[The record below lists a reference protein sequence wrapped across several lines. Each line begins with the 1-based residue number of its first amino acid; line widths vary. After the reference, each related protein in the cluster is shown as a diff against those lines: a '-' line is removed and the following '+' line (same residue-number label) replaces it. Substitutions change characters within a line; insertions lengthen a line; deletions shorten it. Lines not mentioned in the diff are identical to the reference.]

1 MKKFNKFMSMLLALI
16 TLVAVLGTNITIY
29 ADEDSNTD
37 DSYVDNGYEDDNSG
51 YYSPGPQI
59 DPNPVLKMSSDGIF
73 NFSKGET
80 RDVTVKIKNV
90 SSFYAYNILI
100 QPVASGTDF
109 PYEIQ
114 VLDNSNTK
122 YFLQN
127 TTTMQLKLRISI
139 DDDAKSG
146 IYPLTLNYAF
156 TANDKNGFTG
166 SDTVYIKVGGEATNT
181 SLTLKNFQRSADE
194 IKAGG
199 VAALY
204 VDIENTGN
212 GKAEDV
218 TVVLDG
224 LAADGIGM
232 ANGSNTYN
240 FSSLEKGEVQR
251 LSFNI
256 TANRDLKSGS
266 YPLTYKL
273 KYLNG
278 DGDEVTKEFGYYVNV
293 VSAEDNKSDTRADL
307 TVTTSEPTGTYGV
320 GQVFSITLDVK
331 NTGENKASNVVI
343 TAAGD
348 EEGCVVPR
356 STSVRQIKSLNVGA
370 SQSFTFDF
378 AATSKAGTKNYPISF
393 SIEYETGADTE
404 EGAET
409 RKFVQYSGVNVY
421 NPESDEE
428 DTDSDEEKKIST
440 PKIII
445 SRYECNPVIVEAGKT
460 FDIEMTFK
468 NTHSTKSVN
477 NVKLYLT
484 VDEETEK
491 QGNVF
496 TPDQASNTFYIDKIA
511 PKGEVSHTFS
521 MYTVP
526 NADARTYSLNV
537 NFEYEDEEYNEFKTT
552 ELVGINV
559 KQKAELTTND
569 IIVPAEGSVGEG
581 VNIAFD
587 LYNTGKVNL
596 SNVMVRVVGDGF
608 DTTSATYYSGT
619 LDIGASDTY
628 DGNIIP
634 TDMGTASGQVIITYE
649 DSAGEQYEK
658 VQDFTINVS
667 EAMPVDDFT
676 DYDTEMPE
684 EEEGPNIPVII
695 GAGVSVLVI
704 IIIVTVLVKRKIKK
718 RREMELSE

>member
-1 MKKFNKFMSMLLALI
+1 MKKLINKFMAMLLVLL
-16 TLVAVLGTNITIY
+16 TLTGVLSTDISIY
-29 ADEDSNTD
+29 AEDDTT
-37 DSYVDNGYEDDNSG
+37 YEDDEYVDDYSD

-59 DPNPVLKMSSDGIF
+59 DPNPVLKMSSDGIL
-73 NFSKGET
+73 NFTKGET
-80 RDVTVKIKNV
+80 RDVTLNIKNV

-100 QPVASGTDF
+100 QPVASGNDF

-114 VLDNSNTK
+114 VLDKSNTK

-127 TTTMQLKLRISI
+127 TVTMQLKLRITI
-139 DDDAKSG
+139 DEDAKSG
-146 IYPLTLNYAF
+146 IYPLTLNYTF
-156 TANDKNGFTG
+156 TANDKSGFTG
-166 SDTVYIKVGGEATNT
+166 SDTVYIKVGGEVTNT
-181 SLTLKNFQRSADE
+181 SVTLKNFQRSADRMT
-194 IKAGG
+194 AGG

-204 VDIENTGN
+204 VDLENTGN
-212 GKAEDV
+212 SDVDDV

-240 FSSLEKGEVQR
+240 FSTLEKGKTER
-251 LSFNI
+251 LTFNI
-256 TANRDLKSGS
+256 TANKDLKTGS

-273 KYLNG
+273 KYLNS
-278 DGDEVTKEFGYYVNV
+278 DGEEVSKEFGYYVNV
-293 VSAEDNKSDTRADL
+293 SAVGETDDDARADL
-307 TVTTSEPTGTYGV
+307 TVTASEPTGTYNV
-320 GQVFSITLDVK
+320 GQVFSVNLTVK
-331 NTGENKASNVVI
+331 NTGDHKASNIVI

-348 EEGCVVPR
+348 EENCVVPR
-356 STSVRQIKSLNVGA
+356 STSVKQIKSLAVGE
-370 SQSFTFDF
+370 SQSFSFDF
-378 AATSKAGTKNYPISF
+378 AATSNAGTKNYPISF
-393 SIEYETGADTE
+393 NIEYETGAETE

-421 NPESDEE
+421 NPDSKEE
-428 DTDSDEEKKIST
+428 EGEEGEEKKIST

-445 SRYECNPVIVEAGKT
+445 SRYECSPVIVEAGKT

-496 TPDQASNTFYIDKIA
+496 TPNQASNTFYIDKIE

-537 NFEYEDEEYNEFKTT
+537 NFEYEDAEYNEFKTT

-569 IIVPAEGSVGEG
+569 IIVPTDGYVGEG

-628 DGNIIP
+628 DGTVIP
-634 TDMGTASGQVIITYE
+634 TDVGSASGQVIITYE
-649 DSAGEQYEK
+649 DSAGEQHEK
-658 VQDFTINVS
+658 IQDFTVNVS
-667 EAMPVDDFT
+667 EAVPMDDYMD
-676 DYDTEMPE
+676 DYGDMPE
-684 EEEGPNIPVII
+684 EEEPSKLPVFIGI
-695 GAGVSVLVI
+695 GAGVLVI
-704 IIIVTVLVKRKIKK
+704 VIIVTVIIKRKLKK